1 MNFKDKEFV
10 WINPHPEFEWLQAAG
25 GIETREMYRTFNMG
39 CGMILAVDQDH
50 AEGICEWLSQRMSG
64 VAIIGS
70 VNDDGHKVTH
80 ALEGVEFSHY

>member
-1 MNFKDKEFV
+1 
-10 WINPHPEFEWLQAAG
+10 
-25 GIETREMYRTFNMG
+25 
-39 CGMILAVDQDH
+39 LAVDQDH